1 MNSNLTF
8 IVISSINDVS
18 VEKTLKSIV
27 EIAPVLIIDGGR
39 RKFCSQNDQE
49 ISLLELAN
57 FYGCDYRAREFVNAS
72 DQYNFGIETITTE
85 WAFIIDSDE
94 TLSAE
99 LREFL
104 LKGSFGSAT
113 NYSVKRF
120 NYFLGRRMRHGQFR
134 PDWNVRLIEKKFCK
148 YENRSVHARMM
159 TSGKRLKA
167 PGFIVHDTVQ
177 DVTSF
182 FLKML
187 AFTSREVESRKV
199 RNSNEVKARI
209 RAILQTLPFQA
220 SLRFIYSYWFRFGF
234 LDGKMGYLAAR
245 SASYYEIM
253 VELHNVEKHE

>member
-27 EIAPVLIIDGGR
+27 DIAPILLIDGGR
-39 RKFCSQNDQE
+39 RKFCSQGDQE
-49 ISLLELAN
+49 ISLFELAK
-57 FYGCDYRAREFVNAS
+57 FYGCEYRAREFVNAS
-72 DQYNFGIETITTE
+72 DQYNFGIDTIETE

-94 TLSAE
+94 TLSEE
-99 LREFL
+99 LSDFL
-104 LKGSFGSAT
+104 LKGSFGGAT

-120 NYFLGRRMRHGQFR
+120 NYFLGRKMRHGQFR

-159 TSGKRLKA
+159 TSGKRFKA

-177 DVTSF
+177 DVSSF

-187 AFTSREVESRKV
+187 AFTSREVDSRKKHH
-199 RNSNEVKARI
+199 SNELKAKI
-209 RAILQTLPFQA
+209 RAILQRLPFQA
-220 SLRFIYSYWFRFGF
+220 SLRFIYSYWFRLGF

-253 VELHNVEKHE
+253 VELHSIENHE

>member
-27 EIAPVLIIDGGR
+27 DIAPVLLIDGGR
-39 RKFCSQNDQE
+39 RKFSSRNDQE
-49 ISLLELAN
+49 ISLKQLAN
-57 FYGCDYRAREFVNAS
+57 TYGCDYRAREFVNSS
-72 DQYNFGIETITTE
+72 DQYNFGIETIGTD

-94 TLSAE
+94 TLSVE
-99 LREFL
+99 LRNFL
-104 LKGSFGSAT
+104 LKGNFGEAS

-120 NYFLGRRMRHGQFR
+120 NYFLGRKMRHGQFR

-148 YENRSVHARMM
+148 YENRSVHARMI

-177 DVTSF
+177 NVSSF

-187 AFTSREVESRKV
+187 AFTSREVDSRKV
-199 RNSNEVKARI
+199 HHSNEAKAKI
-209 RAILQTLPFQA
+209 RVVLQALPFQA
-220 SLRFIYSYWFRFGF
+220 TLRFIYSYWFRLGF

-253 VELHNVEKHE
+253 VELHKVENRE